1 MITNWLNELLKKEL
15 DVKVNVIQSNRP
27 DLCDFQIDEA
37 FKLAKELHKSPFEI
51 ANDIVEKIKN
61 INNINDVIENIE
73 VVNGFINITV
83 TNSFIN
89 KMLVMINNDDKY
101 CIKPEKKKVV
111 TDYGGPNVAKPLHV
125 GHLRSAIIGES
136 IKRIL
141 RYKGNDVIAD
151 VHLGDYGL
159 QIGEVIYAIQHD
171 GKKDEEITLEYLNEA
186 YPRMSGICKENE
198 DIKKECE
205 EITKKMQDG
214 DPEYNRLCDI
224 ICDISIKDIKGI
236 YKDLSVSFDL
246 WESEKSAYKYI
257 NELEELLNKKGL
269 LYTSQGAEVIDVAEE
284 TDSKEIPPMIFKK
297 SNGAY
302 LYGTTDMATIYD
314 RENKFQPDNII
325 YITDNRQAMH
335 FTQVFRSSLKAGITD
350 ATLEHKGYGT
360 VNGPDG
366 KPFKTRAGNAPSL
379 RDMLNE
385 TRDIFI
391 SKKEDNKDMSDE
403 DLNKI
408 VNAIIKF
415 ADLQNN
421 LTNDYIFD
429 INKFSNTAGKTGP
442 YMQYT
447 VLRLKKILASESFDN
462 NLTDTIYNEVDRNLR
477 LKITNIASA
486 FDKAYEN
493 RMPSYIVDYI
503 YDLANE
509 ANNFYQLNHIAGL
522 DDKIK
527 KNDWLYVL
535 NVTVNI
541 LTDMLKLIGIEIPS
555 YM

>member
-111 TDYGGPNVAKPLHV
+111 IDYGGPNVAKPLHV

-236 YKDLSVSFDL
+236 YEDLSVSFDL

-325 YITDNRQAMH
+325 YITDDRQSMH

>member
-1 MITNWLNELLKKEL
+1 MITNWLNKLFEEKLEY
-15 DVKVNVIQSNRP
+15 KVNVITSNRP

-51 ANDIVEKIKN
+51 ANDIVAKINEIDGITDILSK
-61 INNINDVIENIE
+61 VE
-73 VVNGFINITV
+73 VVNGFINMTV
-83 TNSFIN
+83 TDSFIN
-89 KMLVMINNDDKY
+89 KIITMMNKENKY
-101 CIKPEKKKVV
+101 CIDSDNKKVV
-111 TDYGGPNVAKPLHV
+111 IDYGGPNVAKPLHV

-141 RYKGNDVIAD
+141 RYKGNDVTSD

-171 GKKDEEITLEYLNEA
+171 GVKDEDITLEYLNEA

-224 ICDISIKDIKGI
+224 ICEISIKDIKGI
-236 YKDLSVSFDL
+236 YDDLSVSFDL

-257 NELEELLNKKGL
+257 NELEELLKNKGL

-314 RENKFQPDNII
+314 RENKYHPDNIL
-325 YITDNRQAMH
+325 YITDDRQSMH
-335 FTQVFRSSLKAGITD
+335 FTQVFRASLRSGITD

-391 SKKEDNKDMSDE
+391 SKKEENKDMSEE

-421 LTNDYIFD
+421 LQNDYIFD

-447 VLRLKKILASESFDN
+447 VLRLKKIIDSESIKDELSSN
-462 NLTDTIYNEVDRNLR
+462 IYNEVDRNLR
-477 LKITNIASA
+477 LKISNLPEA
-486 FDKAYEN
+486 FNKAYEN

-522 DDKIK
+522 DDEQK
-527 KNDWLYVL
+527 KNDWLYIL
-535 NVTVNI
+535 NLTVNI
-541 LTDMLKLIGIEIPS
+541 LTDMLYLIGIEIPS

>member
-1 MITNWLNELLKKEL
+1 MITNWLNKLFEQEL
-15 DVKVNVIQSNRP
+15 DVAVRVISSNRP

-61 INNINDVIENIE
+61 INNINDILVKIE
-73 VVNGFINITV
+73 VVNGFINLTINDEFISKMIIT
-83 TNSFIN
+83 IN
-89 KMLVMINNDDKY
+89 KDNKY
-101 CIKPEKKKVV
+101 GVIEENKKVV
-111 TDYGGPNVAKPLHV
+111 MDYGGPNVAKPLHV

-141 RYKGNDVIAD
+141 RYKGNEVIAD

-171 GKKDEEITLEYLNEA
+171 GKKDEEITLDYLNEA

-205 EITKKMQDG
+205 EITKKMQEG

-224 ICDISIKDIKGI
+224 ICDISIKDIKDI
-236 YKDLSVSFDL
+236 YNQLDVSFDL
-246 WESEKSAYKYI
+246 WESERSAYNYI
-257 NELEELLNKKGL
+257 KEVEDILKNKGI
-269 LYTSQGAEVIDVAEE
+269 LYESQGAMVVDVAEE
-284 TDSKEIPPMIFKK
+284 TDSKEIPPMIFQK

-314 RENKFQPDNII
+314 RENKFQPDNIL
-325 YITDNRQAMH
+325 YITDDRQSMH
-335 FTQVFRSSLKAGITD
+335 FTQVFRASLKAGITD
-350 ATLEHKGYGT
+350 AVLEHQGYGT
-360 VNGPDG
+360 VNGTDG

-379 RDMLNE
+379 RDLLNE
-385 TRDIFI
+385 TQDIFVE
-391 SKKEDNKDMSDE
+391 KKEDNKNMSKE

-408 VNAIIKF
+408 VNAIVKF

-429 INKFSNTAGKTGP
+429 INKFSNTSGKTGP
-442 YMQYT
+442 YLQYT
-447 VLRLKKILASESFDN
+447 VLRLKKIIEQEGCPSELSS
-462 NLTDTIYNEVDRNLR
+462 TIYNEVDRNLR
-477 LKITNIASA
+477 LKLLALPSA
-486 FDKAYEN
+486 LDKAYES
-493 RMPSYIVDYI
+493 RMPSYLVDYV

-509 ANNFYQLNHIAGL
+509 ANNFYQNNHIAGL
-522 DDKIK
+522 EDINK
-527 KNDWLYVL
+527 KNDWLYIL
-535 NVTVNI
+535 NLTVNV
-541 LTDMLKLIGIEIPS
+541 LTDMLELIGIKIPS

>member
-1 MITNWLNELLKKEL
+1 MITNWLNKLFEEKLEY
-15 DVKVNVIQSNRP
+15 KVNVITSNRP

-51 ANDIVEKIKN
+51 ANDIVSKINEIDGITDILSK
-61 INNINDVIENIE
+61 VE
-73 VVNGFINITV
+73 VVNGFINMTV
-83 TNSFIN
+83 TDSFIN
-89 KMLVMINNDDKY
+89 KIITMMNKENKY
-101 CIKPEKKKVV
+101 CIDSDNKKVV
-111 TDYGGPNVAKPLHV
+111 IDYGGPNVAKPLHV

-141 RYKGNDVIAD
+141 KYKGNDVTSD

-171 GKKDEEITLEYLNEA
+171 GVKDEDITLEYLNEA

-224 ICDISIKDIKGI
+224 ICEISINDIKGI
-236 YKDLSVSFDL
+236 YDDLSVSFDL

-257 NELEELLNKKGL
+257 NELEELLKNKGL

-314 RENKFQPDNII
+314 RENKYHPDNIL
-325 YITDNRQAMH
+325 YITDDRQSMH
-335 FTQVFRSSLKAGITD
+335 FTQVFRASLRSGITD

-391 SKKEDNKDMSDE
+391 SKKEENKDISEE

-421 LTNDYIFD
+421 LQNDYIFD

-447 VLRLKKILASESFDN
+447 VLRLKKIIDSESIKN
-462 NLTDTIYNEVDRNLR
+462 ELSSNIYNEVDRNLR
-477 LKITNIASA
+477 LKISNLPEA
-486 FDKAYEN
+486 FNKAYEN

-522 DDKIK
+522 DDEQK
-527 KNDWLYVL
+527 KNDWLYIL
-535 NVTVNI
+535 NLTVNI
-541 LTDMLKLIGIEIPS
+541 LTDMLYLIGIEIPS

>member
-1 MITNWLNELLKKEL
+1 MITNYLNDLFEKEL
-15 DVKVNVIQSNRP
+15 DVNVIVIPSNRP

-51 ANDIVEKIKN
+51 ANDIVEQIKKIDYIDDLLTK
-61 INNINDVIENIE
+61 IE
-73 VVNGFINITV
+73 VVNGFINMSI
-83 TNSFIN
+83 NDGFIN
-89 KMLVMINNDDKY
+89 RVLKNMASSNKY
-101 CIKPEKKKVV
+101 SIEEDNKKVII
-111 TDYGGPNVAKPLHV
+111 DYGGPNVAKPLHV

-141 RYKGNDVIAD
+141 KYKGNEVIAD

-171 GKKDEEITLEYLNEA
+171 GISDDEITLEYLNEA
-186 YPRMSGICKENE
+186 YPRMSGICKDNE
-198 DIKKECE
+198 DIKHECE

-236 YKDLSVSFDL
+236 YDDLSVSFDL

-257 NELEELLNKKGL
+257 NELEQLLNDKKL

-284 TDSKEIPPMIFKK
+284 SDTKEIPPLIFKK

-314 RENKFQPDNII
+314 RENKYQPDNIL
-325 YITDNRQAMH
+325 YITDDRQSMH
-335 FTQVFRSSLKAGITD
+335 FTQVFRASLKSGITD

-391 SKKEDNKDMSDE
+391 SKKEENKDMSEE

-447 VLRLKKILASESFDN
+447 VLRLKKILDSEEYTNDLSS
-462 NLTDTIYNEVDRNLR
+462 TIYNEVDRNLR
-477 LKITNIASA
+477 LKLLSLPTA
-486 FDKAYEN
+486 FDKTYEC

-509 ANNFYQLNHIAGL
+509 ANNFYQTNHIAGL
-522 DDKIK
+522 EDEVK
-527 KNDWLYVL
+527 KNDWLIVL
-535 NVTVNI
+535 DLTVKV

>member
-1 MITNWLNELLKKEL
+1 MITNWLNTLFEQEL
-15 DVKVNVIQSNRP
+15 DVKVTVIPSNRP

-51 ANDIVEKIKN
+51 ANEIVEKIKK
-61 INNINDVIENIE
+61 IDSIDDLLTSIE
-73 VVNGFINITV
+73 VVNGFINIKISD
-83 TNSFIN
+83 SFIN
-89 KMLVMINNDDKY
+89 RVIKVMNNTPKY
-101 CIKPEKKKVV
+101 NIKEDNKKVIM
-111 TDYGGPNVAKPLHV
+111 DYGGPNVAKPLHV

-141 RYKGNDVIAD
+141 RYKGNEVIAD

-171 GKKDEEITLEYLNEA
+171 GIKDEDITLDYLNEA

-198 DIKKECE
+198 DIKHECE
-205 EITKKMQDG
+205 EITKKMQEG

-224 ICDISIKDIKGI
+224 ICDISINDIKGI
-236 YKDLSVSFDL
+236 YKDLDVSFDI
-246 WESEKSAYKYI
+246 WESERSAYNYI
-257 NELEELLNKKGL
+257 KDVENIVTEKGL
-269 LYTSQGAEVIDVAEE
+269 LYESQGAMVIDVAEE
-284 TDSKEIPPMIFKK
+284 SDTKEIPPMIFKK

-314 RENKFQPDNII
+314 RENKYHPDNIL
-325 YITDNRQAMH
+325 YITDDRQSMH
-335 FTQVFRSSLKAGITD
+335 FTQVFRASLKSGITD
-350 ATLEHKGYGT
+350 AVLEHKGYGT

-385 TRDIFI
+385 TKEIFI
-391 SKKEDNKDMSDE
+391 SKKEENKDMSEE

-408 VNAIIKF
+408 VNSIIKF

-421 LTNDYIFD
+421 LVNDYIFD

-447 VLRLKKILASESFDN
+447 VLRLKKILDQEGCPNDLSSN
-462 NLTDTIYNEVDRNLR
+462 IYNEVDRNLR
-477 LKITNIASA
+477 LKLLALPSA
-486 FDKAYEN
+486 FDKAYES

-509 ANNFYQLNHIAGL
+509 ANNFYQTNHIAGL
-522 DDKIK
+522 EDEQK

-535 NVTVNI
+535 NLTVNV

>member
-1 MITNWLNELLKKEL
+1 M
-15 DVKVNVIQSNRP
+15 
-27 DLCDFQIDEA
+27 
-37 FKLAKELHKSPFEI
+37 
-51 ANDIVEKIKN
+51 
-61 INNINDVIENIE
+61 
-73 VVNGFINITV
+73 
-83 TNSFIN
+83 
-89 KMLVMINNDDKY
+89 
-101 CIKPEKKKVV
+101 
-111 TDYGGPNVAKPLHV
+111 
-125 GHLRSAIIGES
+125 
-136 IKRIL
+136 
-141 RYKGNDVIAD
+141 
-151 VHLGDYGL
+151 
-159 QIGEVIYAIQHD
+159 
-171 GKKDEEITLEYLNEA
+171 
-186 YPRMSGICKENE
+186 
-198 DIKKECE
+198 
-205 EITKKMQDG
+205 
-214 DPEYNRLCDI
+214 
-224 ICDISIKDIKGI
+224 
-236 YKDLSVSFDL
+236 
-246 WESEKSAYKYI
+246 
-257 NELEELLNKKGL
+257 
-269 LYTSQGAEVIDVAEE
+269 VIDVAEE
-284 TDSKEIPPMIFKK
+284 TDTKEIPPMIFKK

-302 LYGTTDMATIYD
+302 LYGTTDMATIFD
-314 RENKFQPDNII
+314 RENKYQPDSIL
-325 YITDNRQAMH
+325 YITDDRQSMH
-335 FTQVFRSSLKAGITD
+335 FTQVFRASLKAGITD
-350 ATLEHKGYGT
+350 ANLEHKGFGT
-360 VNGPDG
+360 VNGTDG
-366 KPFKTRAGNAPSL
+366 KPYKTRAGNAPSL

>member
-1 MITNWLNELLKKEL
+1 MITKYLNSLFNQEL
-15 DVKVNVIQSNRP
+15 DIAVTVIPSNRP

-51 ANDIVEKIKN
+51 ANDIVEKIKK
-61 INNINDVIENIE
+61 IDYIDDLLTKIE
-73 VVNGFINITV
+73 VVNGFINMSI
-83 TNSFIN
+83 NDGFIN
-89 KMLVMINNDDKY
+89 RVLKNMASSNKY
-101 CIKPEKKKVV
+101 SIEEENKKVII
-111 TDYGGPNVAKPLHV
+111 DYGGPNVAKPLHV

-141 RYKGNDVIAD
+141 KYKGNEVIAD

-171 GKKDEEITLEYLNEA
+171 GISDDEITLEYLNEA
-186 YPRMSGICKENE
+186 YPRMSGICKDND
-198 DIKKECE
+198 DIKHECE

-236 YKDLSVSFDL
+236 YKDLDVSFDL

-257 NELEELLNKKGL
+257 NELEQLLNDKKL

-284 TDSKEIPPMIFKK
+284 SDTKEIPPLIFKK

-314 RENKFQPDNII
+314 RENKYHPDNIL
-325 YITDNRQAMH
+325 YITDDRQSMH
-335 FTQVFRSSLKAGITD
+335 FTQVFRASLKAGITD

-391 SKKEDNKDMSDE
+391 SKKEENKDMSEE

-447 VLRLKKILASESFDN
+447 VLRLKKILDLEEYTNDLSS
-462 NLTDTIYNEVDRNLR
+462 TIYNEVDRNLR
-477 LKITNIASA
+477 LKLLSLPTA
-486 FDKAYEN
+486 FDKAYES

-509 ANNFYQLNHIAGL
+509 ANNFYQTNHIAGL
-522 DDKIK
+522 EDKVK
-527 KNDWLYVL
+527 KNDWLIVL
-535 NVTVNI
+535 DLTVKV

>member
-1 MITNWLNELLKKEL
+1 MITNWLNNLFEEKLEY
-15 DVKVNVIQSNRP
+15 KVNVINSNRP

-51 ANDIVEKIKN
+51 ANNIVDEIKN
-61 INNINDVIENIE
+61 IDNIDEIISNIE
-73 VVNGFINITV
+73 VVNGFINIKV
-83 TNSFIN
+83 TDSFIN
-89 KMLVMINNDDKY
+89 KLVSTMNKDNKY
-101 CIKPEKKKVV
+101 GITTDNKKVV
-111 TDYGGPNVAKPLHV
+111 IDYGGPNVAKPLHV

-141 RYKGNDVIAD
+141 KYKGNDVISD

-159 QIGEVIYAIQHD
+159 QIGEVIYAIIHD
-171 GKKDEEITLEYLNEA
+171 GKKEEEITLEYLNEA

-224 ICDISIKDIKGI
+224 ICKISIEDIKGI
-236 YKDLSVSFDL
+236 YDDLSVSFDL
-246 WESEKSAYKYI
+246 WESERSAYKYI
-257 NELEELLNKKGL
+257 NELEELLKNKGL

-284 TDSKEIPPMIFKK
+284 TDSKEIPPMIYKK

-314 RENKFQPDNII
+314 RENKFQPDNIL
-325 YITDNRQAMH
+325 YITDDRQSMH
-335 FTQVFRSSLKAGITD
+335 FTQVFRASLKSGITD

-379 RDMLNE
+379 RELMNE
-385 TRDIFI
+385 TEDIFI
-391 SKKEDNKDMSDE
+391 SKKEENKDMNKE
-403 DLNKI
+403 DLSKI
-408 VNAIIKF
+408 VNAILKF

-421 LTNDYIFD
+421 LQNDYIFD

-447 VLRLKKILASESFDN
+447 VLRLKKILDSETIN
-462 NLTDTIYNEVDRNLR
+462 NELSSTIYNEVDRNLR
-477 LKITNIASA
+477 LKITNLPDA
-486 FDKAYEN
+486 FNKAYEN

-522 DDKIK
+522 DDENK
-527 KNDWLYVL
+527 KNDWLYIINL
-535 NVTVNI
+535 TVNI
-541 LTDMLKLIGIEIPS
+541 LTDMLYLIGIEIPS

>member
-111 TDYGGPNVAKPLHV
+111 IDYGGPNVAKPLHV

-236 YKDLSVSFDL
+236 YEDLSVSFDL

>member
-1 MITNWLNELLKKEL
+1 MITNWLNNLFEQEL
-15 DVKVNVIQSNRP
+15 DVAVRVIPSNRP

-61 INNINDVIENIE
+61 INNINDVLVKIE
-73 VVNGFINITV
+73 VVNGFINLTINDEFISKMV
-83 TNSFIN
+83 TTIN
-89 KMLVMINNDDKY
+89 KDNKY
-101 CIKPEKKKVV
+101 GVTEDHKKVV
-111 TDYGGPNVAKPLHV
+111 MDYGGPNVAKPLHV

-141 RYKGNDVIAD
+141 TYKGNEVIAD

-171 GKKDEEITLEYLNEA
+171 GKKDEEITLDYLNEA

-205 EITKKMQDG
+205 EITKKMQEG

-224 ICDISIKDIKGI
+224 ICDISIADIKDI
-236 YKDLSVSFDL
+236 YKQLDVSFDL
-246 WESEKSAYKYI
+246 WESERSAYNYI
-257 NELEELLNKKGL
+257 KDVENILKDKGL
-269 LYTSQGAEVIDVAEE
+269 LYESQGAQVVNVAEE
-284 TDSKEIPPMIFKK
+284 TDSKEIPPMIFQK

-314 RENKFQPDNII
+314 RENKYQPDNML
-325 YITDNRQAMH
+325 YITDDRQSMH
-335 FTQVFRSSLKAGITD
+335 FTQVFRASLKSGITD
-350 ATLEHKGYGT
+350 ATLEHQGYGT
-360 VNGPDG
+360 VNGTDG

-379 RDMLNE
+379 RDLLNE
-385 TRDIFI
+385 TEDIFI
-391 SKKEDNKDMSDE
+391 EKKEDNKNMSKE

-408 VNAIIKF
+408 VNAIVKF

-429 INKFSNTAGKTGP
+429 INKFSNTSGKTGP
-442 YMQYT
+442 YLQYT
-447 VLRLKKILASESFDN
+447 VLRLKKIIEQEGCPSELSS
-462 NLTDTIYNEVDRNLR
+462 TIYNEVDRNLR
-477 LKITNIASA
+477 LKLLALPSA
-486 FDKAYEN
+486 LDKAYES
-493 RMPSYIVDYI
+493 RMPSYLVDYV

-509 ANNFYQLNHIAGL
+509 ANNFYQNNHIAGL
-522 DDKIK
+522 EDINK

-535 NVTVNI
+535 NLTVNV
-541 LTDMLKLIGIEIPS
+541 LTDMLELIGIKIPS

>member
-1 MITNWLNELLKKEL
+1 MITNWLNKLFEEKLEY
-15 DVKVNVIQSNRP
+15 KVNVITSNRP

-51 ANDIVEKIKN
+51 ANDIVAKIN
-61 INNINDVIENIE
+61 EIDGINDILSKVE
-73 VVNGFINITV
+73 VVNGFINMTV
-83 TNSFIN
+83 TDSFIN
-89 KMLVMINNDDKY
+89 KIITMMNKENKY
-101 CIKPEKKKVV
+101 CIDSDNKKVV
-111 TDYGGPNVAKPLHV
+111 IDYGGPNVAKPLHV

-141 RYKGNDVIAD
+141 KYKGNDVTSD

-171 GKKDEEITLEYLNEA
+171 GVKDEDITLEYLNEA

-224 ICDISIKDIKGI
+224 ICELSIKDIKGI
-236 YKDLSVSFDL
+236 YDDLSVSFDL

-257 NELEELLNKKGL
+257 NELEELLKNKGL

-314 RENKFQPDNII
+314 RENKYHPDNIL
-325 YITDNRQAMH
+325 YITDDRQSMH
-335 FTQVFRSSLKAGITD
+335 FTQVFRASLRSGITD

-391 SKKEDNKDMSDE
+391 SKKEENKDMSEE

-421 LTNDYIFD
+421 LQNDYIFD

-447 VLRLKKILASESFDN
+447 VLRLKKIIDSESIKN
-462 NLTDTIYNEVDRNLR
+462 ELSSNIYNEVDRNLR
-477 LKITNIASA
+477 LKISNLPEA
-486 FDKAYEN
+486 FNKAYEN

-522 DDKIK
+522 DDEQK
-527 KNDWLYVL
+527 KNDWLYIL
-535 NVTVNI
+535 NLTVNI
-541 LTDMLKLIGIEIPS
+541 LTDMLYLIGIEIPS

>member
-1 MITNWLNELLKKEL
+1 MITKYLNSLFNQEL
-15 DVKVNVIQSNRP
+15 DIAVTVIPSNRP

-51 ANDIVEKIKN
+51 ANEIVEQIKKIDYIDDLLTK
-61 INNINDVIENIE
+61 IE
-73 VVNGFINITV
+73 VVNGFINMSI
-83 TNSFIN
+83 NDGFIN
-89 KMLVMINNDDKY
+89 RVLKNMASSNKY
-101 CIKPEKKKVV
+101 SIEEDNKKVII
-111 TDYGGPNVAKPLHV
+111 DYGGPNVAKPLHV

-141 RYKGNDVIAD
+141 KYKGNEVIAD

-171 GKKDEEITLEYLNEA
+171 GISDDEITLEYLNEA

-198 DIKKECE
+198 DIKHECE

-214 DPEYNRLCDI
+214 DTEYNRLCDI

-236 YKDLSVSFDL
+236 YKDLDVSFDL

-257 NELEELLNKKGL
+257 NELEQLLNDKKL

-284 TDSKEIPPMIFKK
+284 SDTKEIPPLIFKK

-314 RENKFQPDNII
+314 RENKYQPDNIL
-325 YITDNRQAMH
+325 YITDDRQSMH
-335 FTQVFRSSLKAGITD
+335 FTQVFRASLKAGITD

-391 SKKEDNKDMSDE
+391 SKKEENKDMSEE

-447 VLRLKKILASESFDN
+447 VLRLKKILDSEEYTNDLSS
-462 NLTDTIYNEVDRNLR
+462 TIYNEVDRNLR
-477 LKITNIASA
+477 LKLLALPTA
-486 FDKAYEN
+486 FDKAYES

-509 ANNFYQLNHIAGL
+509 ANNFYQTNHIAGL
-522 DDKIK
+522 EDEVK
-527 KNDWLYVL
+527 KNDWLIVL
-535 NVTVNI
+535 DLTVKV

>member
-1 MITNWLNELLKKEL
+1 MITNWLNNLFEEKLEY
-15 DVKVNVIQSNRP
+15 KVNVINSNRP

-51 ANDIVEKIKN
+51 ANNIVDEIKN
-61 INNINDVIENIE
+61 IDNIDEIISNIE
-73 VVNGFINITV
+73 VVNGFINIKV
-83 TNSFIN
+83 TDSFIN
-89 KMLVMINNDDKY
+89 KLVSTMNKDNKY
-101 CIKPEKKKVV
+101 GITADNKKVV
-111 TDYGGPNVAKPLHV
+111 IDYGGPNVAKPLHV

-141 RYKGNDVIAD
+141 KYKGNDVISD

-159 QIGEVIYAIQHD
+159 QIGEVIYAIIHD

-214 DPEYNRLCDI
+214 DLEYNRLCDI
-224 ICDISIKDIKGI
+224 ICKISIEDIKGI
-236 YKDLSVSFDL
+236 YDDLSVSFDL
-246 WESEKSAYKYI
+246 WESERSAYKYI
-257 NELEELLNKKGL
+257 NELEELLKNKGL

-284 TDSKEIPPMIFKK
+284 TDSKEIPPMIYKK

-314 RENKFQPDNII
+314 RENKFQPDII
-325 YITDNRQAMH
+325 LYITDDRQSMH
-335 FTQVFRSSLKAGITD
+335 FTQVFRASLKSGITD

-379 RDMLNE
+379 RELMNE
-385 TRDIFI
+385 TEDIFI
-391 SKKEDNKDMSDE
+391 SKKEENKDMNKE
-403 DLNKI
+403 DLSKI
-408 VNAIIKF
+408 VNAILKF

-421 LTNDYIFD
+421 LQNDYIFD

-447 VLRLKKILASESFDN
+447 VLRLKKILDSETIN
-462 NLTDTIYNEVDRNLR
+462 NEFSSTIYNEVDRNLR
-477 LKITNIASA
+477 LKITNLPDA

-522 DDKIK
+522 DDENK
-527 KNDWLYVL
+527 KNDWLYIINL
-535 NVTVNI
+535 TVNI
-541 LTDMLKLIGIEIPS
+541 LTDMLYLIGIEIPS

>member
-1 MITNWLNELLKKEL
+1 MITNWLNNLFEEKLEY
-15 DVKVNVIQSNRP
+15 KVNVINSNRP

-51 ANDIVEKIKN
+51 ANNIVDEIKN
-61 INNINDVIENIE
+61 IDNIDEIISNIE
-73 VVNGFINITV
+73 VVNGFINIKV
-83 TNSFIN
+83 TDSFIN
-89 KMLVMINNDDKY
+89 KLVSTMNKDNKY
-101 CIKPEKKKVV
+101 GITADNKKVV
-111 TDYGGPNVAKPLHV
+111 IDYGGPNVAKPLHV

-141 RYKGNDVIAD
+141 KYKGNDVISD

-159 QIGEVIYAIQHD
+159 QIGEVIYAIIHD

-214 DPEYNRLCDI
+214 DLEYNRLCDI
-224 ICDISIKDIKGI
+224 ICKISIEDIKGI
-236 YKDLSVSFDL
+236 YDDLSVSFDL
-246 WESEKSAYKYI
+246 WESERSAYKYI
-257 NELEELLNKKGL
+257 NELEELLKNKGL

-284 TDSKEIPPMIFKK
+284 TDSKEIPPMIYKK

-314 RENKFQPDNII
+314 RENKFQPDNIL
-325 YITDNRQAMH
+325 YITDDRQSMH
-335 FTQVFRSSLKAGITD
+335 FTQVFRASLKSGITD

-379 RDMLNE
+379 RELMNE
-385 TRDIFI
+385 TEDIFI
-391 SKKEDNKDMSDE
+391 SKKEENKDMNKE
-403 DLNKI
+403 DLSKI
-408 VNAIIKF
+408 VNAILKF

-421 LTNDYIFD
+421 LQNDYIFD

-447 VLRLKKILASESFDN
+447 VLRLKKILDSETIN
-462 NLTDTIYNEVDRNLR
+462 NEFSSTIYNEVDRNLR
-477 LKITNIASA
+477 LKITNLPDA

-522 DDKIK
+522 DDENK
-527 KNDWLYVL
+527 KNDWLYIINL
-535 NVTVNI
+535 TVNI
-541 LTDMLKLIGIEIPS
+541 LTDMLYLIGIEIPS

>member
-111 TDYGGPNVAKPLHV
+111 IDYGGPNVAKPLHV

-236 YKDLSVSFDL
+236 YEDLSVSFDL

-325 YITDNRQAMH
+325 YITDDRQSMH

-522 DDKIK
+522 DDKTK

>member
-1 MITNWLNELLKKEL
+1 MITNWLNKLFEEKLEY
-15 DVKVNVIQSNRP
+15 KVNVITSNRP

-51 ANDIVEKIKN
+51 ANDIVSKIN
-61 INNINDVIENIE
+61 EIDGINDILSKVE
-73 VVNGFINITV
+73 VVNGFINMTV
-83 TNSFIN
+83 TDSFIN
-89 KMLVMINNDDKY
+89 KIITMMNKENKY
-101 CIKPEKKKVV
+101 CIDSDNKKVV
-111 TDYGGPNVAKPLHV
+111 IDYGGPNVAKPLHV

-141 RYKGNDVIAD
+141 KYKGNDVTSD

-171 GKKDEEITLEYLNEA
+171 GVKDEDITLEYLNEA

-214 DPEYNRLCDI
+214 NPEYNRLCDI
-224 ICDISIKDIKGI
+224 ICEISINDIKGI
-236 YKDLSVSFDL
+236 YDDLSVSFDL

-257 NELEELLNKKGL
+257 NELEELLKNKGL

-314 RENKFQPDNII
+314 RESKFHPDNIL
-325 YITDNRQAMH
+325 YITDDRQSMH
-335 FTQVFRSSLKAGITD
+335 FTQVFRASLRSGITD

-391 SKKEDNKDMSDE
+391 SKKEENKDMSEE

-421 LTNDYIFD
+421 LQNDYIFD

-447 VLRLKKILASESFDN
+447 VLRLKKIIDSESIKDKLSSN
-462 NLTDTIYNEVDRNLR
+462 IYNEVDRNLR
-477 LKITNIASA
+477 LKISNLPEA
-486 FDKAYEN
+486 FNNAYEN
-493 RMPSYIVDYI
+493 RTPSYIVDYI

-522 DDKIK
+522 DDEQK
-527 KNDWLYVL
+527 KNDWLYIL
-535 NVTVNI
+535 NLTVNI
-541 LTDMLKLIGIEIPS
+541 LTDMLYLIGIEIPS

>member
-1 MITNWLNELLKKEL
+1 MITNWLNKLFEQEL
-15 DVKVNVIQSNRP
+15 DVAVRVIPSNRP

-51 ANDIVEKIKN
+51 ANDIVEKIKS
-61 INNINDVIENIE
+61 INNINDILVKIE
-73 VVNGFINITV
+73 VVNGFINLTINDEFISKMIT
-83 TNSFIN
+83 TIN
-89 KMLVMINNDDKY
+89 KDNKY
-101 CIKPEKKKVV
+101 GVIEENKKVV
-111 TDYGGPNVAKPLHV
+111 MDYGGPNVAKPLHV

-141 RYKGNDVIAD
+141 RYKGNEVIAD

-171 GKKDEEITLEYLNEA
+171 GKKDEEITLDYLNEA

-205 EITKKMQDG
+205 EITKKMQEG

-224 ICDISIKDIKGI
+224 ICDISIKDIKDI
-236 YKDLSVSFDL
+236 YDQLDVSFDL
-246 WESEKSAYKYI
+246 WESERSAYNYI
-257 NELEELLNKKGL
+257 KEVEDILKNKGI
-269 LYTSQGAEVIDVAEE
+269 LYESQGAMVVDVAEE
-284 TDSKEIPPMIFKK
+284 TDSKEIPPMIFQK

-314 RENKFQPDNII
+314 RENKFQPDNIL
-325 YITDNRQAMH
+325 YITDDRQSMH
-335 FTQVFRSSLKAGITD
+335 FTQVFRASLKAGITD
-350 ATLEHKGYGT
+350 AVLEHQGYGT
-360 VNGPDG
+360 VNGTDG

-379 RDMLNE
+379 RDLLNE
-385 TRDIFI
+385 TQDIFVE
-391 SKKEDNKDMSDE
+391 KKEDNKNMSKE

-408 VNAIIKF
+408 VNAIVKF

-429 INKFSNTAGKTGP
+429 INKFSNTSGKTGP
-442 YMQYT
+442 YLQYT
-447 VLRLKKILASESFDN
+447 VLRLKKIIEQEGCPSVLSS
-462 NLTDTIYNEVDRNLR
+462 TIYNEVDRNLR
-477 LKITNIASA
+477 LKLLALPSA
-486 FDKAYEN
+486 LDKAYES
-493 RMPSYIVDYI
+493 RMPSYLVDYV

-509 ANNFYQLNHIAGL
+509 ANNFYQNNHIAGL
-522 DDKIK
+522 EDINK
-527 KNDWLYVL
+527 KNDWLYIL
-535 NVTVNI
+535 NLTVNV
-541 LTDMLKLIGIEIPS
+541 LTDMLELIGIKIPS

>member
-1 MITNWLNELLKKEL
+1 MITNYLNNLFANEL
-15 DVKVNVIQSNRP
+15 DIKVTVIPSNRP

-51 ANDIVEKIKN
+51 ANDIVEKINN
-61 INNINDVIENIE
+61 INNINDILVKIE
-73 VVNGFINITV
+73 VVNGFINLTI
-83 TNSFIN
+83 NYAFIN
-89 KMLVMINNDDKY
+89 KLITTINKDNKY
-101 CIKPEKKKVV
+101 GVIEENKKVV
-111 TDYGGPNVAKPLHV
+111 MDYGGPNVAKPLHV
-125 GHLRSAIIGES
+125 GHLRAAIIGES

-141 RYKGNDVIAD
+141 RYKGNEVIGD

-171 GKKDEEITLEYLNEA
+171 GIKDEDITLDYLNEA
-186 YPRMSGICKENE
+186 YPRMSGICKDNE
-198 DIKKECE
+198 DIKRECE
-205 EITKKMQDG
+205 EITKKMQEG

-224 ICDISIKDIKGI
+224 ISEISINDIKGI
-236 YKDLSVSFDL
+236 YKDLDVSFDI
-246 WESEKSAYKYI
+246 WESERSAYNYI
-257 NELEELLNKKGL
+257 KDVEDIVINKDL
-269 LYTSQGAEVIDVAEE
+269 LYESQGAMVIDVAEE
-284 TDSKEIPPMIFKK
+284 ADTKELPPMIFKK

-302 LYGTTDMATIYD
+302 LYGTTDMATIYN
-314 RENKFQPDNII
+314 RENKYNPDSML
-325 YITDNRQAMH
+325 YITDDRQSMH
-335 FTQVFRSSLKAGITD
+335 FTQVFRASLKAGITD
-350 ATLEHKGYGT
+350 AILEHKGFGT
-360 VNGPDG
+360 VNGTDG
-366 KPFKTRAGNAPSL
+366 KPYKTRTGNAPSL
-379 RDMLNE
+379 RDLLNE
-385 TRDIFI
+385 TEDIFI
-391 SKKEDNKDMSDE
+391 ERKEDNKNMSKE

-447 VLRLKKILASESFDN
+447 VLRLKKILDSETIN
-462 NLTDTIYNEVDRNLR
+462 NEFSSTIYNEVDRNLR
-477 LKITNIASA
+477 LKITNLPDA

-522 DDKIK
+522 DDENK
-527 KNDWLYVL
+527 KNDWLYIINL
-535 NVTVNI
+535 TVNI
-541 LTDMLKLIGIEIPS
+541 LTDMLYLIGIEIPA

>member
-1 MITNWLNELLKKEL
+1 MITNWLNKLFEEKLEY
-15 DVKVNVIQSNRP
+15 KVNVITSNRP

-51 ANDIVEKIKN
+51 ANDIVAKINEIDGITDILSK
-61 INNINDVIENIE
+61 VE

-83 TNSFIN
+83 TDSFIN
-89 KMLVMINNDDKY
+89 KIITMMNKENKY
-101 CIKPEKKKVV
+101 CIDSDNKKVV
-111 TDYGGPNVAKPLHV
+111 IDYGGPNVAKPLHV

-141 RYKGNDVIAD
+141 KYKGNDVTSD

-171 GKKDEEITLEYLNEA
+171 GVKDEDITLEYLNEA

-214 DPEYNRLCDI
+214 DLEYNRLCDI
-224 ICDISIKDIKGI
+224 ICEISINDIKGI
-236 YKDLSVSFDL
+236 YDDLSVSFDL

-257 NELEELLNKKGL
+257 NELEELLKNKGL

-314 RENKFQPDNII
+314 RENKYHPDNIL
-325 YITDNRQAMH
+325 YITDDRQSMH
-335 FTQVFRSSLKAGITD
+335 FTQVFRASLRSGITD

-391 SKKEDNKDMSDE
+391 SKKEENKDMSEE

-421 LTNDYIFD
+421 LQNDYIFD

-447 VLRLKKILASESFDN
+447 VLRLKKIIDNESIKDELSSN
-462 NLTDTIYNEVDRNLR
+462 IYNEVDRNLR
-477 LKITNIASA
+477 LKISNLPEA
-486 FDKAYEN
+486 FNKAYEN

-522 DDKIK
+522 DDEQK
-527 KNDWLYVL
+527 KNDWLYIL
-535 NVTVNI
+535 NLTVNI
-541 LTDMLKLIGIEIPS
+541 LTDMLYLIGIEIPS

>member
-1 MITNWLNELLKKEL
+1 MITNWLNKLFEEKLEY
-15 DVKVNVIQSNRP
+15 KVNVITSNRP

-51 ANDIVEKIKN
+51 ANDIVAKINEIDGITDILSK
-61 INNINDVIENIE
+61 VE
-73 VVNGFINITV
+73 VVNGFINMTV
-83 TNSFIN
+83 TDSFIN
-89 KMLVMINNDDKY
+89 KIITMLNKENKY
-101 CIKPEKKKVV
+101 CIDSDNKKVV
-111 TDYGGPNVAKPLHV
+111 IDYGGPNVAKPLHV

-141 RYKGNDVIAD
+141 KYKGNDVTSD

-171 GKKDEEITLEYLNEA
+171 GVKDEDITLEYLNEA

-224 ICDISIKDIKGI
+224 ICEISIKDIKGI
-236 YKDLSVSFDL
+236 YDDLSVSFDL

-257 NELEELLNKKGL
+257 NELEELLKNKGL

-314 RENKFQPDNII
+314 RENKYHPDNIL
-325 YITDNRQAMH
+325 YITDDRQSMH
-335 FTQVFRSSLKAGITD
+335 FTQVFRASLRSGITD

-391 SKKEDNKDMSDE
+391 SKKEENKDMSEE

-421 LTNDYIFD
+421 LQNDYIFD

-447 VLRLKKILASESFDN
+447 VLRLKKIIDSESIKN
-462 NLTDTIYNEVDRNLR
+462 ELSSNIYNEVDRNLR
-477 LKITNIASA
+477 LKISNLPEA
-486 FDKAYEN
+486 FNKAYEN

-522 DDKIK
+522 DDEQK
-527 KNDWLYVL
+527 KNDWLYIL
-535 NVTVNI
+535 NLTVNI
-541 LTDMLKLIGIEIPS
+541 LTDMLYLIGIEIPS

>member
-1 MITNWLNELLKKEL
+1 MIIQELNKLFNDEL
-15 DVKVNVIQSNRP
+15 DVKVTVIQSNRP

-51 ANDIVEKIKN
+51 ANDIVGKIKE
-61 INNINDVIENIE
+61 IDGINDIIKNIE

-83 TNSFIN
+83 TDEYIN
-89 KMLVMINNDDKY
+89 KIVSKMNNDTKY
-101 CIKPEKKKVV
+101 CIDEINKKVIM
-111 TDYGGPNVAKPLHV
+111 DYGGPNVAKPLHV

-141 RYKGNDVIAD
+141 RYKGNEVIAD

-159 QIGEVIYAIQHD
+159 QIGEVIYAIEHD
-171 GKKDEEITLEYLNEA
+171 GKADDEITLEYLNEA

-205 EITKKMQDG
+205 EITKKMQEG

-224 ICDISIKDIKGI
+224 ICEISIKDIKGI
-236 YKDLSVSFDL
+236 YDDLGVSFDL
-246 WESEKSAYKYI
+246 WESERSAYNYI
-257 NELEELLNKKGL
+257 KDVEKVLLDTGL
-269 LYTSQGAEVIDVAEE
+269 LHESQGAMVVDVAEE
-284 TDSKEIPPMIFKK
+284 TDTKEIPPMIFQK

-314 RENKFQPDNII
+314 RENKYQPDNML
-325 YITDNRQAMH
+325 YITDDRQSMH
-335 FTQVFRSSLKAGITD
+335 FTQVFRAALKSRITD
-350 ATLEHKGYGT
+350 AILEHKGYGT
-360 VNGPDG
+360 VNGTDG

-379 RDMLNE
+379 RDLLNE
-385 TRDIFI
+385 TKDIFI
-391 SKKEDNKDMSDE
+391 SKKEDNKDMNDE

-447 VLRLKKILASESFDN
+447 VLRLKKILDQESVPTELSSN
-462 NLTDTIYNEVDRNLR
+462 IYNDVDRDLR
-477 LKITNIASA
+477 LKITNLKES

-503 YDLANE
+503 YDLAE
-509 ANNFYQLNHIAGL
+509 LANNFYQTNHIAGL
-522 DDKIK
+522 DDETK

-535 NVTVNI
+535 NITVNI
-541 LTDMLKLIGIEIPS
+541 LTDMLELIGIDIPS